1 VIDLALIHE
10 SLAALRNDLLIDP
23 RNEVEGLDRA
33 SCPPHIKHLAV
44 LAAGASA
51 EGRTAQQWRDWVV
64 DGAGAH
70 VGPLLHTAELCMK
83 DSGIWPW
90 PD

>member
-1 VIDLALIHE
+1 MIDLAVVHE
-10 SLAALRNDLLIDP
+10 SLASMRGDLLADP

-33 SCPPHIKHLAV
+33 ACPPHIKHLAA
-44 LAAGASA
+44 LAVGYSA
-51 EGRTAQQWRDWVV
+51 EGHDAEEWRHWVV
-64 DGAGAH
+64 DGAGQQVA
-70 VGPLLHTAELCMK
+70 PLLHTAELCMK

>member
-1 VIDLALIHE
+1 VLDLAQIHE
-10 SLAALRNDLLIDP
+10 SLAALREDLLVDP

-33 SCPPHIKHLAV
+33 SCPPHVKHLAV
-44 LAAGASA
+44 LAVGASSEGKNAEQWRAWVA
-51 EGRTAQQWRDWVV
+51 EGVGHDVV
-64 DGAGAH
+64 
-70 VGPLLHTAELCMK
+70 PLLHTAELCMK

>member
-1 VIDLALIHE
+1 MLDLAHIHE
-10 SLAALRNDLLIDP
+10 SLAALRGDLLVDP

-33 SCPPHIKHLAV
+33 SCPPHVKHLAV
-44 LAAGASA
+44 LAVGASS
-51 EGRTAQQWRDWVV
+51 EGKSSEQWRQWVTQ
-64 DGAGAH
+64 G
-70 VGPLLHTAELCMK
+70 VGPDVVPLLRTAELCMK